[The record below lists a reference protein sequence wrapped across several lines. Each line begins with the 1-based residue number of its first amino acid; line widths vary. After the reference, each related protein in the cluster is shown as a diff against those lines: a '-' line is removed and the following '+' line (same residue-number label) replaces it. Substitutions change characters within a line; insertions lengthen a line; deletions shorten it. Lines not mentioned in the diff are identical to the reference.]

1 MNRLGV
7 TLFVGAAFLVAAC
20 GSTATASNS
29 SPSPSARGARGG
41 GVAGQLVQINGDT
54 LIVTGANGDTTVT
67 ITSTTPILKTS
78 IATLADIVP
87 GECIVAT
94 GTKDT
99 SGQLTANMVRL
110 APKGANGCTAAV
122 GFGPPGTG
130 SPRPSLSP
138 RPSFSPRPTPSGQP
152 ALNAVVGEVTAANGT
167 SITVKTATGSQTIT
181 VPTVASVM
189 VSATVTAADLQVNE
203 CVRATGAPD
212 SSGAIQ
218 ATSLTITPP
227 GANGM
232 CSTAIGR
239 GRPGGGGFGG

>member
-7 TLFVGAAFLVAAC
+7 TLFVGVAFIVAAC

-67 ITSTTPILKTS
+67 ITSTTPITKTS
-78 IATLADIVP
+78 TATLADIVP
-87 GECIVAT
+87 GECIVAA
-94 GTKDT
+94 GTKDA
-99 SGQLTANMVRL
+99 SGRLTASTVRL
-110 APKGANGCTAAV
+110 APKRANGCTTGA
-122 GFGPPGTG
+122 GFGPPPGG
-130 SPRPSLSP
+130 SP

-152 ALNAVVGEVTAANGT
+152 ALNAVVGKVTAANGT
-167 SITVKTATGSQTIT
+167 AITVMTATGSQTIT
-181 VPTVASVM
+181 VPTVASVT
-189 VSATVTAADLQVNE
+189 VSATVTASDLQVDE

-232 CSTAIGR
+232 CSTATGR
-239 GRPGGGGFGG
+239 GRPGGGGFGAPPSAAG